1 MTGVQTCA
9 LPISMYSA
17 TGASRNTCAGYNSG
31 YYISSGTENT
41 CIGSRAG
48 EYEVQLTTG
57 TNNTLIG
64 NNTRTNSSSD
74 VNCVVVSGDARG
86 KGSNTGYINAGGGGV
101 YQGNNSSSWTTTS
114 DQRLKKNIV
123 NNDTGLEKILQIQVR
138 NFEYRTED
146 EITELEKHN
155 VIKKAGVQLGVIA
168 QEIAQIVPETVKTE
182 TSGVMSV
189 DPDPLTWYLVNAI
202 KELNAKIEA
211 QAAEIALLKGN

>member
-1 MTGVQTCA
+1 M
-9 LPISMYSA
+9 LFRS
-17 TGASRNTCAGYNSG
+17 
-31 YYISSGTENT
+31 
-41 CIGSRAG
+41 
-48 EYEVQLTTG
+48 
-57 TNNTLIG
+57 
-64 NNTRTNSSSD
+64 
-74 VNCVVVSGDARG
+74 
-86 KGSNTGYINAGGGGV
+86 V

>member
-1 MTGVQTCA
+1 M
-9 LPISMYSA
+9 IFRS
-17 TGASRNTCAGYNSG
+17 
-31 YYISSGTENT
+31 
-41 CIGSRAG
+41 
-48 EYEVQLTTG
+48 
-57 TNNTLIG
+57 
-64 NNTRTNSSSD
+64 
-74 VNCVVVSGDARG
+74 
-86 KGSNTGYINAGGGGV
+86 GSNTGYINAGGGGV